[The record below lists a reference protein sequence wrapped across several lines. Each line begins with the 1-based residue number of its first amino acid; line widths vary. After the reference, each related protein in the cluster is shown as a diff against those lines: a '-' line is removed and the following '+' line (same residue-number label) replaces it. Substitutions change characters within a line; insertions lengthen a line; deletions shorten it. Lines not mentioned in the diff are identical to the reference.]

1 VEATTTRPV
10 RTACIAA
17 LLALLS
23 LPASAG
29 GEEAVPRVVRVE
41 GIDVKYLDTGAPE
54 GTPERTPERTPEGTP
69 DARTILFVHGFC
81 GAASN
86 FEALLGPL
94 ASGEGLPC
102 GPSRCVALDLPG
114 CAGSAKPDVP
124 YSVDWFVGFLE
135 SFRQALGLG
144 QVVLAGHS
152 MGGQLCLHYAARFP
166 RTVSQLILLAPD
178 GMAGEEGAWLVLT
191 EIGPFV
197 DAGLSLANRSFVEIL
212 LRTAVY
218 RNQDLVTPSL
228 VDCYSEGLLTAEGA
242 RATAA
247 ITRRVIGHD
256 PVDALLPGIGQRTLI
271 VWGKGDR
278 LLDPSWGPRFA
289 ALMPDAR
296 LELLEDCGHA
306 PMIEKPGETAAL
318 IGGFLAGSGGDA
330 ARLLQAH
337 QESASLEKGDGTGG
351 LGDDDGQARG
361 EGGEGGGSGV
371 ARPQAGRQAHGAL
384 LWAQEGTR

>member
-1 VEATTTRPV
+1 VEAKTTQPA

-17 LLALLS
+17 LLALLALPS
-23 LPASAG
+23 FALPAAAG
-29 GEEAVPRVVRVE
+29 GEATVPRAISVG
-41 GIDVKYLDTGAPE
+41 GIAVKYVDTGAPA
-54 GTPERTPERTPEGTP
+54 GHA

-86 FEALLGPL
+86 FDPL
-94 ASGEGLPC
+94 VKRLAAGEGLAG

-124 YSVDWFVGFLE
+124 YSVDWFVDFLE

-152 MGGQLCLHYAARFP
+152 MGGQLCLHYATRYP

-191 EIGPFV
+191 EFGPFV

-218 RNQDLVTPSL
+218 KNQDLVTPSL
-228 VDCYSEGLLTAEGA
+228 VDCYCEGLLTPEGA
-242 RATAA
+242 RATAVIA
-247 ITRRVIGHD
+247 RRVIGHD
-256 PVDALLPGIGQRTLI
+256 PVDGLLPGIAQATLI
-271 VWGKGDR
+271 LWGKGDR
-278 LLDPSWGPRFA
+278 LLDPSWGHRFA
-289 ALMPDAR
+289 ALMPNAR
-296 LELLEDCGHA
+296 LALLEGCGHA
-306 PMIEKPGETAAL
+306 PSIEKPAETAAL
-318 IGGFLAGSGGDA
+318 IDAFLAGSGGDA
-330 ARLLQAH
+330 AGLLQAH
-337 QESASLEKGDGTGG
+337 QEAAPLEQRDGSRG

-361 EGGEGGGSGV
+361 EGGDGSGSGV

-384 LWAQEGTR
+384 LGAQEGTR